1 MSKTGIEL
9 LEELCEKV
17 ELLSRRFTVIEQ
29 NTKEILNKLNMTK
42 IESKTEEKIEAK
54 IEMPSITGT
63 TQMPMQQVPV
73 TAISTQTQIIGR
85 IRKDNKYVSQA
96 NVKIFDDTETLIKET
111 KTNKAGEW
119 ICFLNAGDYRAEY
132 FLQGIVNST
141 FTFKINPDQKI
152 FRVPLQE
159 AI

>member
-1 MSKTGIEL
+1 MVKTGIEL

-42 IESKTEEKIEAK
+42 IEEKPIEPK

-63 TQMPMQQVPV
+63 TQMPVQPVPI

-96 NVKIFDDTETLIKET
+96 NVKIFDDTETLVKET

-119 ICFLNAGDYRAEY
+119 ICYLNAGDYRAEY
-132 FLQGIVNST
+132 FLQGIVNSA

>member
-1 MSKTGIEL
+1 MVKTGIEL

-42 IESKTEEKIEAK
+42 IEEKPIEPK

-63 TQMPMQQVPV
+63 TQMSVPPV
-73 TAISTQTQIIGR
+73 PITAISTQTQIIGR

-96 NVKIFDDTETLIKET
+96 NVKIFDDTETLVKET

-119 ICFLNAGDYRAEY
+119 ICYLNAGDYRAEY
-132 FLQGIVNST
+132 FLQGIVNSA

-159 AI
+159 AT